1 MGKVTIKDVAREA
14 GVSISTVSNALN
26 DVDVLRPDTK
36 AHILEVA
43 ERLHYVPNLNGRNL
57 KAGATKVIG
66 LFVPFIGGPYMGA
79 LADTMANKCRAAG
92 YELHVF
98 VTTQRRTIMTNLL
111 GGRVD
116 GAVILNSE
124 LSARQE
130 KQLQEAEIP
139 VVYLNR
145 EKSSS
150 YQAGVFFDSYQAGRI
165 AAEYLLKLGVTVPG
179 FVVGPDNYDSNE
191 RGKGFREVLT
201 EQGIALKEEF
211 IWKGNFSREETY
223 TAVKTFLENQKQ
235 SMGMPLDAAISNS
248 SVEAQLYLP
257 QAIFAANDQSA
268 IGCMEALTEA
278 GIAVPENVKVIGC
291 DDIELGRYLN
301 PSLTTIRTNF
311 EEQGAVATECL
322 LGMLQG
328 ATKGRLEKLSCKLVE
343 RESTRL

>member
-130 KQLQEAEIP
+130 KQLQEAEVP

-145 EKSSS
+145 EKNGT
-150 YQAGVFFDSYQAGRI
+150 YQAGVFFDSYQAGRM
-165 AAEYLLKLGVTVPG
+165 AAEYILKLGVTIPG
-179 FVVGPDNYDSNE
+179 FIIGPDNYDSNE
-191 RGKGFREVLT
+191 RGRGFREVLD
-201 EQGIALKEEF
+201 EQGITLKEEF
-211 IWKGNFSREETY
+211 VWNGNFSREETY
-223 TAVKTFLENQKQ
+223 VAVKTFLEKLKQ
-235 SMGMPLDAAISNS
+235 PDGKSWNNGAVGDS
-248 SVEAQLYLP
+248 EASKHSLP

-268 IGCMEALTEA
+268 IGCMEALAEA
-278 GIAVPENVKVIGC
+278 GIAVPESIKVIGC
-291 DDIELGRYLN
+291 DDIELGRYLT

-322 LGMLQG
+322 LSMLQG
-328 ATKGRLEKLSCKLVE
+328 ATTGRLEKLSCKLVE
-343 RESTRL
+343 RESTGL